1 MPCKHEMTIMIYIKK
16 KEKRIALPYNQI
28 YFMLRVTGHKDSK
41 SFVTAV

>member
-1 MPCKHEMTIMIYIKK
+1 MLCKHEMTIMVYIKK
-16 KEKRIALPYNQI
+16 ERKKIALPYNQI